1 MIRSLRVEQLSST
14 VSCRGEIVEQ
24 PGAIAS
30 EVAKGMPWS
39 WRLA

>member
-1 MIRSLRVEQLSST
+1 MSST

-30 EVAKGMPWS
+30 EVDEGDG
-39 WRLA
+39 LALETGLTEPLRQ